1 VKQRI
6 VPDQLPQ
13 HLFPVHP
20 WRFIERE
27 FSRDLLP
34 LTETLFCAGNGYLG
48 LRGDHDEGRGACDPG
63 TFVNGFH
70 ETWSI
75 HHAEEAFGF
84 ATTGQTIVNAPDAK
98 TISLSVDDEPFDLAV
113 ADLDDYER
121 VLDMRR
127 GTVSRELVWRTP
139 AGKAVRVR
147 SERLVS
153 FVHRHIAAITFEVTM
168 LRGSAPVSLTSRV
181 INRQDAE
188 FDALGGEFTESVGT
202 DTPERDPRRHRTFN
216 HRVLQ
221 PRLHTADDRQIT
233 LGYECTNSK
242 MSLACAVRHEI
253 ESEALFEVD
262 VEVSESEG
270 AMVVASQLDVGQS
283 LRLTK
288 FVSYHTSRY
297 SPRLGPEVVDDAYE
311 LATRCSRTLDRVEHE
326 GFNAL
331 VAAQEAWLD
340 EFWANSDVEIKGPSA
355 GGGTAPA
362 DQQAMRWNLFQLAQA
377 SAQTGEQGIAA
388 KGVSGGGYEGHYF
401 WDTEM
406 YIAPFL
412 SYTRPEAARQVLRF
426 RWQMLPIARQR
437 ALALNQ
443 CGALYPWR
451 TINGE
456 EASAYYAAGTAQYHI
471 NADIALALKRYVD
484 ASGDMAFLAG
494 DGAEILMETA
504 RLWADLGFFST
515 RNGKNGN
522 GKNGRNNAGA
532 EPMFHIHGVTGPDE
546 YTAVVDD
553 NLYTNVMARF
563 NMRYAARVLELLQD
577 NAPDAYEAV
586 ARRVDLRDGEPEAW
600 IKAAEAMYLPYDA
613 ELGIHPQDAAF
624 LGHEPWDFEH
634 TPADKYPLLLHF
646 HPLVIYRHQVLKQA
660 DVVLAMSLRND
671 QFSDDVRRRNFEYY
685 DPITTGDSSLSA
697 CVQAMAAAQIG
708 FHDLA
713 VRYFREALFVDVLDL
728 HGNTRDGVHVASAG
742 GVWGTVVFGFAGLFE
757 TGTAISFD
765 PRLPSAWSSMSF
777 RVQRH
782 GSRMVVD
789 LDHDGCTVSVVSGEP
804 VPIHTQ
810 PGVTGLS
817 PELEGEPDDHVAP
830 ESAAPPERIDGSD
843 PADHADQA
851 DRVVLLAPGQTIRI
865 GAGSRMKG
873 EGPTER

>member
-1 VKQRI
+1 MKQRI

-20 WRFIERE
+20 WRFVERE
-27 FSRDLLP
+27 FHRDVLP
-34 LTETLFCAGNGYLG
+34 LAETLFSAGNGYLG
-48 LRGDHDEGRGACDPG
+48 LRGDHDEGRDANDPG

-75 HHAEEAFGF
+75 HHAEQAFGF
-84 ATTGQTIVNAPDAK
+84 ATTGQTIVNVPDAK
-98 TISLSVDDEPFDLAV
+98 IMALSVDDEPFDLAI
-113 ADLDDYER
+113 ADLDSYER
-121 VLDMRR
+121 VLDMRK
-127 GTVSRELVWRTP
+127 GTVSRDLVWRTA

-153 FVHRHIAAITFEVTM
+153 LVHRHIAAITFEVTM
-168 LRGSAPVSLTSRV
+168 LRGSAPVVIASRML
-181 INRQDAE
+181 NRQDEE
-188 FDALGGEFTESVGT
+188 FDARGSEFTESIGT
-202 DTPERDPRRHRTFN
+202 DSPERDPRRHRTFN

-233 LGYECTNSK
+233 LGFQCTNSK
-242 MSLACAVRHEI
+242 MSLACAARHQI
-253 ESEALFEVD
+253 TSDAIFVVD
-262 VEVSESEG
+262 EEVSENEG
-270 AMVVASQLDVGQS
+270 ATIVSCQLDVGQS
-283 LRLTK
+283 VRVTK
-288 FVSYHTSRY
+288 FLSYHTSRY
-297 SPRLGPEVVDDAYE
+297 SPRLGPDVVDDAFE
-311 LATRCSRTLDRVEHE
+311 LATRCSRSLDRVEHE
-326 GFNAL
+326 GFDSL

-340 EFWANSDVEIKGPSA
+340 EFWANSDIEISGAPSA
-355 GGGTAPA
+355 GSPDHAPSE
-362 DQQAMRWNLFQLAQA
+362 QQAMRWNLYQLAQA

-437 ALALNQ
+437 AVALNQ
-443 CGALYPWR
+443 VGALYPWR

-484 ASGDMAFLAG
+484 ASGDIAFIAG
-494 DGAEILMETA
+494 DGAEILIETA

-515 RNGKNGN
+515 RNSRNGN
-522 GKNGRNNAGA
+522 GNGNGNGNAHGGP
-532 EPMFHIHGVTGPDE
+532 PMFHIHGVTGPDE
-546 YTAVVDD
+546 YTAVVND

-563 NMRYAARVLELLQD
+563 NLRYAARVLELLQES
-577 NAPDAYEAV
+577 APEAHAAL
-586 ARRVDLRDGEPEAW
+586 ARRVDLREDEPQAW
-600 IKAAEAMYLPYDA
+600 IRAAEAMYLPYDS
-613 ELGIHPQDAAF
+613 ELGIHPQDTDF
-624 LGHEPWDFEH
+624 LAREPWDFEH

-671 QFSDDVRRRNFEYY
+671 QFSIDVRRRNFEYY

-708 FHDLA
+708 SDELA
-713 VRYFREALFVDVLDL
+713 VKYFREALFVDLADL

-742 GVWGTVVFGFAGLFE
+742 GAWGTVVFGFAGLFE
-757 TGTAISFD
+757 TGTSISFD
-765 PRLPSAWSSMSF
+765 PHLPEVWSCMAF

-782 GSRMVVD
+782 GSRMLVE
-789 LDHDGCTVSVVSGEP
+789 LDRTGCTVTVISGHG
-804 VPIHTQ
+804 VPIHSQ
-810 PGVTGLS
+810 PGITGLS
-817 PELEGEPDDHVAP
+817 PEPEGDEA
-830 ESAAPPERIDGSD
+830 EAAAPFRSGD
-843 PADHADQA
+843 DQV
-851 DRVVLLAPGQTIRI
+851 DRVVLVTPGETIRI
-865 GAGSRMKG
+865 ESSPSA
-873 EGPTER
+873 